1 MTAWGLPR
9 VHNDGM
15 STRLAALIALTAASA
30 TLAGCVP
37 YSDAEDWVLTRM
49 TDSAG
54 EYSPAEADLPI
65 TLSFDNGGIQGTVC
79 NSYSAPV
86 SGWGNNFSITWIA
99 STEMACMDPANA
111 MEIETRYL
119 QDLGSV
125 TTITRDGS
133 TLQLTG
139 PDVRLEFASN

>member
-1 MTAWGLPR
+1 

-15 STRLAALIALTAASA
+15 SARLYSLLAIFAATA

-37 YSDAEDWVLTRM
+37 YSDAENWVLTRM
-49 TDSAG
+49 ADNTG
-54 EYSPAEADLPI
+54 VYTPATADLPI
-65 TLSFDNGGIQGTVC
+65 TLTFDNGGIQGTVC

-86 SGWGNNFSITWIA
+86 SGWGSNFTISWIA

-111 MEIETRYL
+111 MEIEARYL
-119 QDLGSV
+119 QDLGAV
-125 TTITRDGS
+125 TTISRDGA

-139 PDVRLEFASN
+139 PDVTLEFMTN